1 MASANLVFRHGERT
15 SHHNLTCALEPVPTL
30 AAHEVLVEVR
40 GVTLNYRDLAISNG
54 TYPFPVKDN
63 VVPCSDSAGVV
74 AAVGDAVEDISVGD
88 RVVANFDRSNL
99 YDHRRTGSTRSAVS
113 STARFVSTLQCSHR
127 GREDPET
134 CELSFTQLALSSAP
148 ASRLDALFGCIPL
161 QPGQTVLFL
170 GTGGVSITG
179 LQLAKAAGAVT
190 IITSSSDEKLQFVK
204 DNFGVDHVINYRKTP
219 DWAAEANRITHGR
232 ARLHHRD
239 AQEDM
244 PDVASMVLDKGC
256 IVRGVVVGSKQLL
269 EDVIRF
275 VSNKNIQ
282 PYIHKTLGFSR
293 EGVLEAFDLLKSARH
308 IGKIGIEVASKK

>member
-1 MASANLVFRHGERT
+1 
-15 SHHNLTCALEPVPTL
+15 
-30 AAHEVLVEVR
+30 
-40 GVTLNYRDLAISNG
+40 
-54 TYPFPVKDN
+54 
-63 VVPCSDSAGVV
+63 
-74 AAVGDAVEDISVGD
+74 
-88 RVVANFDRSNL
+88 
-99 YDHRRTGSTRSAVS
+99 
-113 STARFVSTLQCSHR
+113 
-127 GREDPET
+127 
-134 CELSFTQLALSSAP
+134 
-148 ASRLDALFGCIPL
+148 
-161 QPGQTVLFL
+161 
-170 GTGGVSITG
+170 
-179 LQLAKAAGAVT
+179 
-190 IITSSSDEKLQFVK
+190 VK

-232 ARLHHRD
+232 GADYIIENGGAGTIAQSIKACARGGMIAIIGFL
-239 AQEDM
+239 ASAKQEDM